1 MKLLF
6 QHKTARSLPF
16 CSDFLKGVYARA
28 PTRETKAVARGKQ
41 TFFVPL
47 PSLAFSVARRHFRV
61 LRVSVDGLRKPKD
74 CS

>member
-6 QHKTARSLPF
+6 QQKTAGSLPF

-28 PTRETKAVARGKQ
+28 PTRKTRAVARGKQ
-41 TFFVPL
+41 TFFMPL
-47 PSLAFSVARRHFRV
+47 PSLAFSVARRHFPV
-61 LRVSVDGLRKPKD
+61 MRVSVDGLRKPRD